1 MGINNSVFASNSERR
16 NFYALEHTWG
26 KEYKLYHNLPF
37 LNILNPTNLIDSSDI
52 SNPIEI
58 VIDDA
63 DKNRL
68 KKTSIDYTLC
78 DINDHPILGIDFDG
92 LQNGFNVGDVYYT
105 GKNPAE
111 SSPWRRQINELKLK
125 VARGSFFPYFIVGYK
140 QFSEISKES
149 KLTIV
154 DGIIGEVI
162 SLAKTKN
169 EIDNFSLEELAVSE
183 EEFNSLPPSQQHA
196 LIQDWVIGV
205 EVINDMEN
213 NPVIRRRAQLEK
225 ELEICGYASTP
236 LNYPPFEPGDL
247 KGFLGIIMHGHRI
260 TYDTKDLGKIEGE
273 AWIPHFN
280 MPGFS
285 GYGITED
292 IAAIYALE
300 NIKWLRKNQALH

>member
-1 MGINNSVFASNSERR
+1 MGINKSVFASNSERK
-16 NFYALEHTWG
+16 NFYALEHMWG
-26 KEYKLYHNLPF
+26 QDYKLYHNLPF
-37 LNILNPTNLIDSSDI
+37 LNILNPTNLIDISDI
-52 SNPIEI
+52 TNPVEI

-78 DINDHPILGIDFDG
+78 DINDRPIVCIDFDG
-92 LQNGFNVGDVYYT
+92 LQDGFNVGDKYYT
-105 GKNPAE
+105 GKKPSE
-111 SSPWRRQINELKLK
+111 SSPWRRQIIELKLK

-140 QFSEISKES
+140 QFSEISQES

-162 SLAKTKN
+162 SLAKTKH
-169 EIDNFSLEELAVSE
+169 EIDNFSIEKLSIPED
-183 EEFNSLPPSQQHA
+183 EFNSLSPSQQHE
-196 LIQDWVIGV
+196 LIQDWVMGV
-205 EVINDMEN
+205 EIVNDMEN
-213 NPVIRRRAQLEK
+213 NPVIRRRWQLES
-225 ELEICGYASTP
+225 ELGISGYASTP

-273 AWIPHFN
+273 AWIPHYN

-292 IAAIYALE
+292 IAALCALE
-300 NIKWLRKNQALH
+300 KIRKLRNNNMEI